1 MTVLGL
7 HHVQIAC
14 PAGAEDELRAFY
26 GGVLHLPEIP
36 KPPALAVR
44 GGVWFQVGSQ
54 ELHCGV
60 EEGFAPAKKA
70 HPCFLVDDLDAVA
83 ARVEASGGQVR
94 PDNNIPGVARFHT
107 DDPCGNKVEIQQV

>member
-1 MTVLGL
+1 MAVLGI

-14 PAGAEDELRAFY
+14 PAGAEDDLRAFY
-26 GGVLHLPEIP
+26 TGVLGLPEIP

-60 EEGFAPAKKA
+60 EQGFSPALKA
-70 HPCFLVDDLDAVA
+70 HPCLLVDDLEAIA
-83 ARVEASGGQVR
+83 ARMRDAGGDVR
-94 PDNNIPGVARFHT
+94 PDTNIPGVQRFHT
-107 DDPCGNKVEIQQV
+107 DDPCGNRIEIQQI